1 MNRRGFLYAGAATAA
16 AMSARSYGRILGA
29 NDRVGIGVI
38 GLGRRGTIVSDAF
51 LEDKR
56 ANIVAVCDIYD
67 AQTKA
72 FLSRLPKDHPSPH
85 SSVAYQELLAHAD
98 VDAVL
103 ISTPDH
109 LHVTMAKTALEAGKH
124 VYLEKPTLHRW
135 EDRTILIDAAGK
147 YKQVLQC
154 GMQQR
159 SGAHYLQAK
168 QSIFAE
174 KKLGHVVFARAVWH
188 NFPWQQRFVPD
199 APKPAGLD
207 WQLFLG
213 PAPQVPYET
222 VRYSSWRYFPD
233 YGAGLLADILTH
245 WIDVAQWMLDDP
257 HPTNATALG
266 GIYHLHDQRKNPDTV
281 SAIVQYA
288 GWNLNFESSVLS
300 IRNEHPSVFFEGT
313 EGTLD
318 LSRDGYTFT
327 PIKVH
332 ASEVSSTESLEK
344 GTHQELYRCH
354 RFRGAGEC
362 AAQGRARSIAAGA
375 NGAALLLVAKDGR
388 RRHNWCR
395 PGEVAMEMFWFIPTT
410 GDGRYLGLQPWL
422 ASYRL
427 RLPAADC
434 AGRR

>member
-1 MNRRGFLYAGAATAA
+1 MNRRRFLCASAATAA

-38 GLGRRGTIVSDAF
+38 GLGRRGTIVGGAF

-56 ANIVAVCDIYD
+56 AGIHAVCDIYD

-72 FLSRLPKDHPSPH
+72 FLSPLPKDLPPPH
-85 SSVAYQELLAHAD
+85 TSVAYQELLSRTD

-109 LHVTMAKTALEAGKH
+109 LHVTMAKAALEAGKH

-135 EDRTILIDAAGK
+135 EDRAALIDAAEK
-147 YKQVLQC
+147 HQQVLQC

-168 QSIFAE
+168 QSIFVE
-174 KKLGHVVFARAVWH
+174 KKLGHVLFARAVWH
-188 NFPWQQRFVPD
+188 NFPWQQRLV
-199 APKPAGLD
+199 ASEPKPPGLD
-207 WQLFLG
+207 WELFLG
-213 PAPQVPYET
+213 PAPKVPYET

-233 YGAGLLADILTH
+233 YGGGLLADILTH
-245 WIDVAQWMLDDP
+245 WIDVAQWMLDDA

-266 GIYHLHDQRKNPDTV
+266 GIYQLHDQRQNPDTV
-281 SAIVQYA
+281 SAIVQYD

-300 IRNEHPSVFFEGT
+300 IRNDHPSVFFEGT

-327 PIKVH
+327 PNQGRV
-332 ASEVSSTESLEK
+332 SEVSSTESLERAHTK
-344 GTHQELYRCH
+344 NFIDAIVSGEPVNAPLK
-354 RFRGAGEC
+354 AGIE
-362 AAQGRARSIAAGA
+362 ASLPIQMALHSYWSHKTVSQAQ
-375 NGAALLLVAKDGR
+375 LL
-388 RRHNWCR
+388 
-395 PGEVAMEMFWFIPTT
+395 
-410 GDGRYLGLQPWL
+410 
-422 ASYRL
+422 
-427 RLPAADC
+427 
-434 AGRR
+434 

>member
-1 MNRRGFLYAGAATAA
+1 MNRRGFLYGGAASAA

-29 NDRVGIGVI
+29 NDRAGIGVI
-38 GLGRRGTIVSDAF
+38 GLGRRGTIVGGAL

-56 ANIVAVCDIYD
+56 AQIVAVCDIYD
-67 AQTKA
+67 AQTTA
-72 FLSRLPKDHPSPH
+72 FLSRLPKEHTQPH
-85 SSVAYQELLAHAD
+85 SSVAYQELLARPD

-109 LHVTMAKTALEAGKH
+109 LHVTMATAALQADKH

-135 EDRTILIDAAGK
+135 EDRAVLTAAAER

-159 SGAHYLQAK
+159 SGKHYLEAK
-168 QSIFAE
+168 QSIFAQ
-174 KKLGHVVFARAVWH
+174 KKLGQVVFARAVWH
-188 NFPWQQRFVPD
+188 NFPWQQRFVAD
-199 APKPAGLD
+199 TPKPPGLD

-213 PAPQVPYET
+213 PAPQVPYES

-245 WIDVAQWMLDDP
+245 WVDVAQWMLDDP
-257 HPTNATALG
+257 DPQTATALG

-281 SAIVQYA
+281 SAIVQYR

-300 IRNEHPSVFFEGT
+300 IRDERPSVFFEGT

-327 PIKVH
+327 PTDGH
-332 ASEVSSTESLEK
+332 ATEISSTESLE
-344 GTHQELYRCH
+344 TAHARN
-354 RFRGAGEC
+354 FIDAIVSGAKVNAPLKAGLE
-362 AAQGRARSIAAGA
+362 ASLPVQMALSSYWSQKTVPQAQ
-375 NGAALLLVAKDGR
+375 L
-388 RRHNWCR
+388 
-395 PGEVAMEMFWFIPTT
+395 M
-410 GDGRYLGLQPWL
+410 
-422 ASYRL
+422 
-427 RLPAADC
+427 
-434 AGRR
+434 

>member
-1 MNRRGFLYAGAATAA
+1 MNRRTFLYAGAATAA
-16 AMSARSYGRILGA
+16 AMSARSYGRIAGA
-29 NDRVGIGVI
+29 NDRVGIAVV
-38 GLGRRGTIVSDAF
+38 GLGRRGTIVSSAF

-56 ANIVAVCDIYD
+56 AHIVGVCDIYD
-67 AQTKA
+67 AQTTA
-72 FLSRLPKDHPSPH
+72 FVSRLPKDHAAPRTA
-85 SSVAYQELLAHAD
+85 VAYQDLLARSD

-109 LHVTMAKTALEAGKH
+109 LHVTMACAALEAGKH

-135 EDRTILIDAAGK
+135 EERATLTSVAAK

-174 KKLGHVVFARAVWH
+174 KKLGHVLFARAVWH
-188 NFPWQQRFVPD
+188 NFPWQQRLVAD
-199 APKPAGLD
+199 APQPAGLD
-207 WQLFLG
+207 WKLFLG

-233 YGAGLLADILTH
+233 YGGGLLADILTH

-257 HPTNATALG
+257 DPKNAAALG
-266 GIYHLHDQRKNPDTV
+266 GIYQLHDQRRNPDTV

-288 GWNLNFESSVLS
+288 GWNLNFESSVLP
-300 IRNEHPSVFFEGT
+300 IRNDHPSVFFQGT

-327 PIKVH
+327 PNQGTAITVL
-332 ASEVSSTESLEK
+332 VSESLE
-344 GTHQELYRCH
+344 
-354 RFRGAGEC
+354 
-362 AAQGRARSIAAGA
+362 RAHTR
-375 NGAALLLVAKDGR
+375 NFLDAALGIK
-388 RRHNWCR
+388 
-395 PGEVAMEMFWFIPTT
+395 PGNAPLKAGI
-410 GDGRYLGLQPWL
+410 D
-422 ASYRL
+422 ASLPVQMAL
-427 RLPAADC
+427 RS
-434 AGRR
+434 